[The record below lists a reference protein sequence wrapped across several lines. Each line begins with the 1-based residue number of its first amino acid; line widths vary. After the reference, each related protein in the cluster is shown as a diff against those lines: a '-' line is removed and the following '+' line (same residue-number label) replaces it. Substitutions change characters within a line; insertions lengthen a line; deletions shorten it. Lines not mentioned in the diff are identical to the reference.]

1 MMNNTLPFNYNFI
14 RFGIP
19 LGLLAI
25 LFFLMRSP
33 YLMGNPSLSVAITID
48 LVLTVPLV
56 YLLLIRKT
64 KIPRTTVLPVMIIG
78 VILGS
83 YFLPEE
89 NQMYLDLFKTWALPV
104 IELSALTFIIFKVR
118 KAVRQFKSNSKQS
131 FDFFSTLKT
140 TCSEMLPK
148 AAVMPVV
155 MEISVIYYGFITWKR
170 RDLKENEFSY
180 HKDSGTPAL
189 LIAFIFLIA
198 IETLVL
204 HILLSRWSEVAAWI
218 LTYLSIYS
226 GIQILG
232 FLKSMLKRPISI
244 EGDKLCLRYGI
255 MSETTIDLDNIASID
270 ISSRDIELNDITRKL
285 SILGELE
292 SHNLILTL
300 KHDHVLFGLYGIR
313 KPYRKLALHVDQPIH
328 FKNTIESLLK
338 HNS

>member
-1 MMNNTLPFNYNFI
+1 MNTTLTINANLI

-25 LFFLMRSP
+25 AFVLMRSP
-33 YLMGNPSLSVAITID
+33 LLNGHPGLSFALTVD
-48 LVLTVPLV
+48 LVLTIPLV
-56 YLLLIRKT
+56 YFLLIRT
-64 KIPRTTVLPVMIIG
+64 SKIPKTTVLPVMILG
-78 VILGS
+78 VLIGS
-83 YFLPEE
+83 YVLPEE

-118 KAVRQFKSNSKQS
+118 KAVRQFKSNSTES
-131 FDFFSTLKT
+131 LDFFTTLKT

-204 HILLSRWSEVAAWI
+204 HILLYRWSEVAAWI
-218 LTYLSIYS
+218 LTCLSIYS

-292 SHNLILTL
+292 SHNLILSL
-300 KHDHVLFGLYGIR
+300 KKENELLGLYGA
-313 KPYRKLALHVDQPIH
+313 KKTYKKLTIYVDNPTA
-328 FKNTIESLLK
+328 FKDSIDKLL
-338 HNS
+338 